1 LHLPRFYW
9 GLPRKNAPN
18 VDADLWA
25 LLQWMIAG
33 VGGEWRVEDLDATSS
48 LYQVSAAGAG

>member
-1 LHLPRFYW
+1 MSTPIFGRCF
-9 GLPRKNAPN
+9 
-18 VDADLWA
+18 
-25 LLQWMIAG
+25 WMIAG